1 MPFIRIHTNIEVP
14 ESSAILKKLS
24 ELSAEKIGK
33 PEAYVM
39 TALEEKAPM
48 TFGGSEEPLA
58 FIECKSIGLG
68 ETQTKSLSASLC
80 SFCEKELGIPQN
92 RVYIEFAGARGS
104 MWGWK
109 GGTF

>member
-1 MPFIRIHTNIEVP
+1 MPFIRIQTNVRV
-14 ESSAILKKLS
+14 SDHGSVLQR
-24 ELSAEKIGK
+24 LSALASEKIEK

-39 TALEEKAPM
+39 TALIDGSSM
-48 TFGGSEEPLA
+48 TFGGDDAPLA
-58 FIECKSIGLG
+58 FVECKSIGLS
-68 ETQTKSLSASLC
+68 ETMTKGLSASLC
-80 SFCEKELGIPQN
+80 AFCEKELGIPQN